1 MTIKKYPV
9 LVDGEVFLVWTL
21 NVDGVNKTL
30 MDRINAGMASNPV
43 IMDDPG
49 IEELKVG
56 WTFDGTNWNPPTE

>member
-21 NVDGVNKTL
+21 DVDGVNQTL

-56 WTFDGTNWNPPTE
+56 WTFDGTNWNPPAE

>member
-21 NVDGVNKTL
+21 DVDGVNQTL